1 MMVSVV
7 ICLVLAGLGFLYIFY
22 VLMEHLV
29 EFLFRRLECKK
40 CPLYE
45 EDLKGCEGRKNGLS
59 CVQSLKEYI
68 IGMRAALPDD
78 EGRSEKDE
86 KS

>member
-1 MMVSVV
+1 MVFKVLCFFVCLFGV
-7 ICLVLAGLGFLYIFY
+7 IYLLDVF
-22 VLMEHLV
+22 VR
-29 EFLFRRLECKK
+29 FLFWLRHCKN

-45 EDLKGCEGRKNGLS
+45 EDLRSCEDHKKGMPCIDILQK
-59 CVQSLKEYI
+59 YI

>member
-1 MMVSVV
+1 MMVFEF
-7 ICLVLAGLGFLYIFY
+7 ICVLLAVLGLLYILY
-22 VLMEHLV
+22 VLMEHLL
-29 EFLFRRLECKK
+29 EFFFRKLHCKK

-45 EDLKGCEGRKNGLS
+45 EDLKGCEGQKDGLS
-59 CVQSLKEYI
+59 CVESLQKYI
-68 IGMRAALPDD
+68 IGMRATLPDD